1 MESSPAGIVQEEKMG
16 TKGASRTE
24 TRLRRKASSSLLEG
38 HFLAAAHELGLL
50 QTS

>member
-1 MESSPAGIVQEEKMG
+1 MG
-16 TKGASRTE
+16 TKGSLRTE

-38 HFLAAAHELGLL
+38 HFLTAAHELRLL